1 MMTDQS
7 AGWEA
12 VSDQFVANRS
22 QVGAALVRS
31 WAKDRLPRSAAILDI
46 GCGSGVPI
54 AQALVN
60 DGFSVWG
67 VDASPSLI
75 SAFRRNLPDMPAVCE
90 PAQNSSFFDRK
101 FVGVVSIG
109 LIFLLGED
117 DQRKLIDRVA
127 NVLEP
132 GGRFSVQR
140 PTRGL
145 PLERYADGPCVNV
158 AGGGCICCAPY
169 QRWTMVGRLPIRRRR
184 EQLLR
189 GGQTHLTRHH
199 RHSRKRTY
207 SGTVPGG
214 SALRAVPNTSFPKP
228 CSRLLFPKIA
238 GQRRRRV

>member
-132 GGRFSVQR
+132 GGRFLFSAPREVCR
-140 PTRGL
+140 WKDTLTDRASMSLGADA
-145 PLERYADGPCVNV
+145 YA
-158 AGGGCICCAPY
+158 A
-169 QRWTMVGRLPIRRRR
+169 
-184 EQLLR
+184 
-189 GGQTHLTRHH
+189 HLT
-199 RHSRKRTY
+199 SVGLWLDDCQ
-207 SGTVPGG
+207 SDEGG
-214 SALRAVPNTSFPKP
+214 NNYYEAVKP
-228 CSRLLFPKIA
+228 I
-238 GQRRRRV
+238 

>member
-1 MMTDQS
+1 MTDQS

-132 GGRFSVQR
+132 GGRFLFSAPREVCR
-140 PTRGL
+140 WKDKLTDRASMSLGADA
-145 PLERYADGPCVNV
+145 YA
-158 AGGGCICCAPY
+158 A
-169 QRWTMVGRLPIRRRR
+169 
-184 EQLLR
+184 
-189 GGQTHLTRHH
+189 HLT
-199 RHSRKRTY
+199 SVGLWLDDCQ
-207 SGTVPGG
+207 SDEGG
-214 SALRAVPNTSFPKP
+214 NNYYEAVKP
-228 CSRLLFPKIA
+228 I
-238 GQRRRRV
+238 

>member
-67 VDASPSLI
+67 VDALPSLI

-132 GGRFSVQR
+132 GGRFLFSAPREVCR
-140 PTRGL
+140 WKDKLTDRASMSLGADA
-145 PLERYADGPCVNV
+145 YA
-158 AGGGCICCAPY
+158 A
-169 QRWTMVGRLPIRRRR
+169 
-184 EQLLR
+184 
-189 GGQTHLTRHH
+189 HLT
-199 RHSRKRTY
+199 SVGLWLDDCQ
-207 SGTVPGG
+207 SDEGG
-214 SALRAVPNTSFPKP
+214 NNYYEAVKP
-228 CSRLLFPKIA
+228 I
-238 GQRRRRV
+238 